1 MLSDNIKTIRKNK
14 GYSQEELASK
24 LHVTRQTISKWENGQ
39 SEPGANILKELADL
53 FEISV
58 SELIAGDAE
67 RVLENE
73 VNEHLVITQKR
84 SKRATIIVCCLCA
97 MIILVIGLKI
107 FHDKEENGY
116 RVRNQLDTYPLNV
129 RFYFP
134 LSVHSYSNIYDS
146 VNTKE
151 QKWLRHVLSYETFV
165 DIPEIS
171 RTIFPT

>member
-14 GYSQEELASK
+14 GYSREELASK

-58 SELIAGDAE
+58 SELIDGDAE

-73 VNEHLVITQKR
+73 VLVEQLSRVNEHLVITRKR

-107 FHDKEENGY
+107 FMIKRKTAIVSEIW
-116 RVRNQLDTYPLNV
+116 
-129 RFYFP
+129 
-134 LSVHSYSNIYDS
+134 NIS
-146 VNTKE
+146 GN
-151 QKWLRHVLSYETFV
+151 
-165 DIPEIS
+165 
-171 RTIFPT
+171 

>member
-58 SELIAGDAE
+58 SELIDGDAE

-73 VNEHLVITQKR
+73 VLV
-84 SKRATIIVCCLCA
+84 
-97 MIILVIGLKI
+97 
-107 FHDKEENGY
+107 
-116 RVRNQLDTYPLNV
+116 
-129 RFYFP
+129 
-134 LSVHSYSNIYDS
+134 
-146 VNTKE
+146 E
-151 QKWLRHVLSYETFV
+151 Q
-165 DIPEIS
+165 
-171 RTIFPT
+171 